1 MGVIRRE
8 LYQALFETRPGPI
21 ACLSPGNIMMAC
33 EPVVERRDRK
43 LEFQESYKLY
53 WGWPLNPETP
63 SHQFIYNTCFVAR
76 TNAAA
81 MASHA
86 HLDEI

>member
-21 ACLSPGNIMMAC
+21 ACLSPGNIMTAR
-33 EPVVERRDRK
+33 ELVVERRDRK

-53 WGWPLNPETP
+53 CGPPLNPEPP
-63 SHQFIYNTCFVAR
+63 SHHFIYNTCCLAQ
-76 TNAAA
+76 TNVAA